1 MEVIYERCAGLDV
14 HKKSVTACRITPAVR
29 GGWQKERR
37 RFGTMTDELLKL
49 SDWLRE
55 AQVTAVAME
64 STGVYWKPV
73 FNILESEFEVI
84 LVNARH
90 IKYVPG
96 RKSDI
101 SDAQW
106 IGELLQHGL
115 LKASYIPERPQRD
128 LRDLIRYRTSL
139 IRERAREINRV
150 QKVLEDAN
158 VKLAS
163 VASNVMGV
171 SGRQMLEA
179 IIAGNEDPE
188 ALAALAKGRLRAKIP
203 DLERALSGRIRTSH
217 RLLLRLHLEHIDD
230 LTDKIEELNEEID
243 RLMLPFDEDEQL
255 RRLDDIPGV
264 GREVAQVIIAELG
277 VDMNRF
283 PSAAHAASWAGLAP
297 GKNESAGKNRSGK
310 ITPGNRHLKAML
322 VQAAHA
328 VSRTKDN
335 YLAAQF
341 RRLAA
346 RRGKK
351 RAAIAVAHSIL
362 VIAYHM
368 LRDGTE
374 YRDLGGDYFDKRNKE
389 KLQRN
394 LVRRLEGL
402 GLQVMLEP
410 AAVAAQA

>member
-14 HKKSVTACRITPAVR
+14 HKKSVTVCRITPAVR

-179 IIAGNEDPE
+179 IIAGNEEPE

-203 DLERALSGRIRTSH
+203 DLQRALSGRIRTSH

-230 LTDKIEELNEEID
+230 LTNKIEKLNEEID

-394 LVRRLEGL
+394 LVSRLEGL
-402 GLQVMLEP
+402 GLKVMLEP
-410 AAVAAQA
+410 AAVAA

>member
-1 MEVIYERCAGLDV
+1 MEVVHERCAGLDV
-14 HKKSVTACRITPAVR
+14 HKKSVTACRIIPAAG

-49 SDWLRE
+49 ADWLRTG
-55 AQVTAVAME
+55 QVTTVAME

-73 FNILESEFEVI
+73 FNILESEFEVY

-115 LKASYIPERPQRD
+115 LKASYIPEMPQRD

-139 IRERAREINRV
+139 IRERTREINRV

-163 VASNVMGV
+163 VATNVMGV

-179 IIAGNEDPE
+179 IIAGVEDPE
-188 ALAALAKGRLRAKIP
+188 ALAELAKGRLRAKIP
-203 DLERALSGRIRTSH
+203 ELERALSGRIRASH
-217 RLLLRLHLEHIDD
+217 RLLLGLHLEHIDD
-230 LTDKIEELNEEID
+230 LSSKIEYLNEEIE
-243 RLMLPFDEDEQL
+243 RLMLPFDEAEK
-255 RRLDDIPGV
+255 RNCLDAIPGV
-264 GREVAQVIIAELG
+264 GLGVAQVILAELG
-277 VDMNRF
+277 VDMSRF

-310 ITPGNRHLKAML
+310 ITPGNRHLKSAL

-328 VSRTKDN
+328 ASRTKDN

-341 RRLAA
+341 RRIAA

-374 YRDLGGDYFDKRNKE
+374 YRELGGDYFDKRNKAQ
-389 KLQRN
+389 LQRN
-394 LVRRLEGL
+394 LVKRLEGL
-402 GLQVMLEP
+402 GLQVTLEP
-410 AAVAAQA
+410 VAVVA